1 MNTFTV
7 VDTGTM
13 SPEQSGND
21 APEPRRS
28 WIPTFSGRAFDVVD
42 PSSRDISIR
51 DIAHSLSM
59 QCRFGGHCQRYYSLA
74 EHSLRLSRLVDGELA
89 LCALLHEAAHA
100 YVQDVIVPLRPLLGG
115 YQELTRRIWAMV
127 AKRFRLPAVLPE
139 AVRKADLRLLAT
151 EIEYLLLPTP
161 KPWLPGVGPYTLV
174 ELGLQHTR
182 QLGLLPREARQHFLE
197 RFAELAV

>member
-1 MNTFTV
+1 MNTFAV
-7 VDTGTM
+7 VETGDS
-13 SPEQSGND
+13 SPQQAG
-21 APEPRRS
+21 PETAESRRS

-74 EHSLRLSRLVDGELA
+74 EHSLHLSRLVDEKLA
-89 LCALLHEAAHA
+89 LCALLHEASHA

-115 YQELTRRIWAMV
+115 YQELTRRISAMV
-127 AKRFRLPAVLPE
+127 AKRFRLPSVLPE
-139 AVRKADLRLLAT
+139 AIRKADQRLLAT

-161 KPWLPGVGPYTLV
+161 KPWLPGVGPYSLE

-182 QLGLLPREARQHFLE
+182 QLGLLPREARQRFLE